1 MEQTTKDR
9 TELIM
14 AEKLAAE
21 GIISITDT
29 DQSSM
34 ITHRS
39 PYESCTR
46 PANPV
51 GSSHEYRN
59 SDNTIRANS
68 PFRLNNGIELV
79 GWGYLHIA

>member
-1 MEQTTKDR
+1 MTEQ
-9 TELIM
+9 LISEGTISVSD
-14 AEKLAAE
+14 AEKPDMLRYN
-21 GIISITDT
+21 TDG
-29 DQSSM
+29 S
-34 ITHRS
+34 H
-39 PYESCTR
+39 TR

-51 GSSHEYRN
+51 GSSHSYRN

>member
-1 MEQTTKDR
+1 
-9 TELIM
+9 M
-14 AEKLAAE
+14 AERLISEGTISMTDAAP
-21 GIISITDT
+21 SSVTVYSSDT
-29 DQSSM
+29 K
-34 ITHRS
+34 H
-39 PYESCTR
+39 TR

-51 GSSHEYRN
+51 GSNHNYRN

>member
-1 MEQTTKDR
+1 
-9 TELIM
+9 M
-14 AEKLAAE
+14 AERLISEGTISMTDAAPL
-21 GIISITDT
+21 
-29 DQSSM
+29 SSSV
-34 ITHRS
+34 TVYSSGTEH
-39 PYESCTR
+39 TR